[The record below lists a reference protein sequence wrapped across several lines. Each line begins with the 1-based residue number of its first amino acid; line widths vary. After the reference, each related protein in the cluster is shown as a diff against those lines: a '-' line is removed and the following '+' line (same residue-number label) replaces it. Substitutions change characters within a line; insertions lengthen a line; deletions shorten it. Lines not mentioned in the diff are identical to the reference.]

1 MSEVLVRNLDEAV
14 VERLEADREAADFAG
29 RVKLF

>member
-14 VERLEADREAADFAG
+14 VEQLKALEAAADPC
-29 RVKLF
+29 KPS

>member
-14 VERLEADREAADFAG
+14 VERLKAPPEKAADLC
-29 RVKLF
+29 RPS